1 MEYFTKEY
9 SDLQKVE
16 QLVQWFISKMA
27 SELPLE
33 ECKIMSS
40 ISSLVQKSIQME
52 IEQEKKQYI
61 CLLQTINRTKYYL
74 FYFHLFIVLFFFLL
88 HLSFTLCWIVLLWR
102 LGRFVFFG

>member
-9 SDLQKVE
+9 NDLQKVE

-33 ECKIMSS
+33 ECKIISS

-52 IEQEKKQYI
+52 IEQE
-61 CLLQTINRTKYYL
+61 RE
-74 FYFHLFIVLFFFLL
+74 
-88 HLSFTLCWIVLLWR
+88 
-102 LGRFVFFG
+102 